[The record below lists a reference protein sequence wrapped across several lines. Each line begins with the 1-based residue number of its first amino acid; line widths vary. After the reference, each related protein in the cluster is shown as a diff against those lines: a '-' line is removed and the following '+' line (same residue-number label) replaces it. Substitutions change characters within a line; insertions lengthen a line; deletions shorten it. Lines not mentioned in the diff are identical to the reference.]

1 MAGRGAGDGLVQ
13 YAGGKLSQNRESL
26 TRKICLEEAVQE
38 TVSSKQILSRR
49 DSHNLLLSL
58 PPAYCTS
65 PSPAPP
71 ASHLLPRSLLSHC
84 LATAKIK
91 KAGQRIVLQ
100 MRLFVGKA
108 DITLMDG
115 DVKRNLL

>member
-26 TRKICLEEAVQE
+26 TRKDLLILIKTVFAKLDGHIRTTVEAVQE

-65 PSPAPP
+65 PSPAPLP
-71 ASHLLPRSLLSHC
+71 AICSREVC
-84 LATAKIK
+84 C
-91 KAGQRIVLQ
+91 RI
-100 MRLFVGKA
+100 A
-108 DITLMDG
+108 
-115 DVKRNLL
+115 